1 MNAFGFLPE
10 QNFTEP
16 LLWYAYVPQAIV
28 VTYANAYGRFKPT
41 DNLCGI
47 SFAATDPTS
56 NAVVPLAAASEA
68 VLFGTSNGIP
78 PTGGINLVNNS
89 TGTEDRASTPDQD
102 LAAAL
107 CFRGLATGVD
117 PVTGQTVAPADQS
130 AHVRNGNRQVLATG
144 DLHGV
149 PAIIV
154 EGRSDDILP
163 PNFVDRAYV
172 GLNAQTEGGKSQL
185 RYYEVTNANHLDDIA
200 QYPGFDTTLIPLMK
214 YYIEAMNLMY
224 AHLRNGDAL
233 PPSQV
238 VHTVPRGG
246 TPGAAPPI
254 TLANVPPI
262 QSNPGA
268 NAIVYSGSILG
279 IPQ

>member
-1 MNAFGFLPE
+1 M
-10 QNFTEP
+10 
-16 LLWYAYVPQAIV
+16 
-28 VTYANAYGRFKPT
+28 TYSNAYGRFKPT

-47 SFAATDPTS
+47 SFAATDPT
-56 NAVVPLAAASEA
+56 NGNVVAPLPAATEA
-68 VLFGTSNGIP
+68 ALFGLSNGIP
-78 PTGGINLVNNS
+78 PTPTRTPTTPTGEISLVNNS
-89 TGTEDRASTPDQD
+89 TGTEDQASTPDQD

-107 CFRGLATGVD
+107 CFRGLATGAD
-117 PVTGQTVAPADQS
+117 PVTGRRVTPADQS
-130 AHVRNGNRQVLATG
+130 ARVRNGNREVLATG

-154 EGRSDDILP
+154 VGRADDILP

-172 GLNAQTEGGKSQL
+172 GLNAQTEGGESQL
-185 RYYEVTNANHLDDIA
+185 RYYEVTNANHFDDILA
-200 QYPGFDTTLIPLMK
+200 LPGFDTALVPLKK

-238 VHTVPRGG
+238 VHTVPRGS
-246 TPGAAPPI
+246 TPGAVPKI
-254 TLANVPPI
+254 TLANVPRI
-262 QSNPGA
+262 QTDPGA
-268 NAIVYSGSILG
+268 NAIVYRDFVLS